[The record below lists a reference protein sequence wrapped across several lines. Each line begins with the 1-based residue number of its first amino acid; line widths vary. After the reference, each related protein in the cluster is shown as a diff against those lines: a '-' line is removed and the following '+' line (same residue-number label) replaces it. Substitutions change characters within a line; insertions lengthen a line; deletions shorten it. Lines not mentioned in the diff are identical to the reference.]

1 MNKALI
7 LLVAFFA
14 TAQVQGQEYKTFKK
28 LNDSTFVETRSYEV
42 DEAAQLDKEKVLAE
56 LFREMDRWANVKNR
70 HFNNTFAAQRVFG
83 ALNRDQRDLVPDTNY
98 IEYNRFRDTIYSNPE
113 LIRDD
118 NNQILYNSRLTIAD
132 SAYGV
137 QLFRNAAGAQVLRIS
152 ETMSNHS
159 ARFVQSDKVI
169 RIGGNEPLPGLSSFC
184 DLSFIRETK
193 NVRVYYGLYDN
204 KVVRLFIRKRY
215 ID

>member
-1 MNKALI
+1 MKYVFFLI
-7 LLVAFFA
+7 AFSLVCSLSA
-14 TAQVQGQEYKTFKK
+14 QEYKTYKK

-42 DEAAQLDKEKVLAE
+42 EEATELDQDAVLAAI
-56 LFREMDRWANVKNR
+56 FREMDRWADIENR
-70 HFNNTFAAQRVFG
+70 HFNNMIAAQRVFG
-83 ALNRDQRDLVPDTNY
+83 ALNRDQRDLLPDTNY
-98 IEYNRFRDTIYSNPE
+98 IQYNSFRDTIYSNPE
-113 LIRDD
+113 LIRDK
-118 NNQILYNSRLTIAD
+118 NNRIIYNSRLTIAD

-159 ARFVQSDKVI
+159 ARFIESDKVI

-184 DLSFIRETK
+184 DLSFMRETI
-193 NVRVYYGLYDN
+193 NVRVYYGLSDN
-204 KVVRLFIRKRY
+204 KVVRLFIRKRD